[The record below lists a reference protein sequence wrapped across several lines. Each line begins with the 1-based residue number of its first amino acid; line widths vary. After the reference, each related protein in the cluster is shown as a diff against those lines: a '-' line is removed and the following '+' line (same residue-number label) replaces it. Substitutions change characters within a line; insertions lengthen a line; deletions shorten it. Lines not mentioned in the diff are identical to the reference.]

1 MKLQELIT
9 LAGDRDLSKS
19 YPKADGVYI
28 WDYKLQY
35 DGANNFELQLAL
47 IPSDSGKAGFK
58 DKVSVQELVDY
69 VLDNYNPEV
78 PADTIFAELEI
89 IDVEGI
95 TVAKV

>member
-1 MKLQELIT
+1 MTLQELIT

-28 WDYKLQY
+28 WDYKLQF
-35 DGANNFELQLAL
+35 NNEGNQELVL

-58 DKVSVQELVDY
+58 DKVSVQELLDY
-69 VLDNYNPEV
+69 VLEETD
-78 PADTIFAELEI
+78 PAVSGDEI
-89 IDVEGI
+89 ISQLPIVDVEGI